1 MHPQTLL
8 YLLNFVVCL
17 LVIFLSAV
25 SPNITMIDDF
35 GLKFVYFF
43 HILHES
49 KGGTVANYNKIIVV
63 TDQSTLE
70 IVLIEI
76 RE

>member
-1 MHPQTLL
+1 
-8 YLLNFVVCL
+8 
-17 LVIFLSAV
+17 
-25 SPNITMIDDF
+25 MIDDF

-76 RE
+76 REWRGNFFA